1 MSNLSDAI
9 VIGGG
14 HNGLTASAVLAK
26 AGLKVILL
34 EQRPVLGGA
43 AATEELWPGFKVNT
57 GADDASLFHPR
68 LVKELE
74 LAKHGLAFV
83 ESPVSL
89 YAPQLEGPGLTLWS
103 DVQKSQVEI
112 AHFSAADAE
121 RWPAFASLV
130 ARLTAVLDQA
140 MTLTPPDLADVPNM
154 EQLPWAQLALQL
166 RRMGGA
172 DMMEFMRVLPMP
184 VAEWLDEWFTSDI
197 LKGALGAAG
206 VRGNQLGPRAAGTA
220 FNFLYNHLGQRNG
233 RWQSL
238 QLVQGGIGHLAE
250 ALASAARQQGAE
262 IRTSAAVA
270 RIQVEDGRAIGVVL
284 TNGEEIRGR
293 VILSNADPR
302 RTFFNLVDAAVLEPR
317 FVRKL
322 RAMRYRGCTAKV
334 ILALSGLPHFR
345 DEGRRTEEFMSGR
358 IVICPSL
365 EYLER
370 ASDEAKYGRFS
381 TSPYLDVVIPSLLDP
396 SLAPPGQHV
405 LSMMVQYAPY
415 DLRDGRWEDQREL
428 LGDTVV
434 ATLSKYAPD
443 LPGLISQRKVIT
455 PLDWEQEYGLTEG
468 SIHHGQMGLDQLLF
482 MRPVAGY
489 GRYRTP
495 FSNLYLCGA
504 GAHPGGGVTGL
515 PGYNAAREVLRDWR
529 KQFK

>member
-1 MSNLSDAI
+1 NLYDAI
-9 VIGGG
+9 VVGAG
-14 HNGLTASAVLAK
+14 HNGLTAAAVLAK
-26 AGLKVILL
+26 AGLKVIVL

-57 GADDASLFHPR
+57 GADDASLFHSR

-74 LAKHGLAFV
+74 LVKHGLAFV

-103 DVQKSQVEI
+103 DVQKSQAEI

-121 RWPAFASLV
+121 RFPAFASLV
-130 ARLTAVLDQA
+130 ARLTAVLGQA
-140 MTLTPPDLADVPNM
+140 LTLTPPDLADVPNM
-154 EQLPWAQLALQL
+154 EQLPWAQVALQL
-166 RRMGGA
+166 RRLGGP

-197 LKGALGAAG
+197 LKGALGTAG

-220 FNFLYNHLGQRNG
+220 FHFLYNHLGQSN
-233 RWQSL
+233 SL
-238 QLVQGGIGHLAE
+238 WRPLRLVQGGIGGLAD
-250 ALASAARQQGAE
+250 ALANAARQQGAE

-270 RIQVEDGRAIGVVL
+270 RIQVEDGRATRVVL
-284 TNGEEIRGR
+284 TSGEEMSGR

-302 RTFFNLVDAAVLEPR
+302 RTFFNLVDPAILEPR
-317 FVRKL
+317 SMRRL

-334 ILALSGLPHFR
+334 ILALSGLPQFR
-345 DEGRRTEEFMSGR
+345 DEGRRMEDLMCGR
-358 IVICPSL
+358 MVICPSL

-381 TSPYLDVVIPSLLDP
+381 PNPYLDVVIPSLLDP

-405 LSMMVQYAPY
+405 LSVTMQYAPY
-415 DLRDGRWEDQREL
+415 GLRDGRWEDQREL

-434 ATLSKYAPD
+434 ATLSQYAPN
-443 LPGLISQRKVIT
+443 LPGLILHRRVIT

-495 FSNLYLCGA
+495 FGNLYLCGA
-504 GAHPGGGVTGL
+504 GTHPGGGVTGL
-515 PGYNAAREVLRDWR
+515 PGYNAAREVLRGWR
-529 KQFK
+529 RRPG